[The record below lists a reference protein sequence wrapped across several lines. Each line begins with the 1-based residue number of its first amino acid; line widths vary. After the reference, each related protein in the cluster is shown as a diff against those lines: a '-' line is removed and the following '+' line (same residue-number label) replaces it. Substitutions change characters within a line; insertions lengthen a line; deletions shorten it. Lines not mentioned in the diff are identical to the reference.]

1 MTKTPESVPWGSL
14 ALVCYIPDP
23 LGSFLHSL
31 RKLMPGEE
39 PPLAHITILPPRPLK
54 LPLET
59 ALRQAARILDRFSP
73 FEVHL
78 SQVHCFPGTKLL
90 YLDITDGEEPLH
102 EMHDALNQGDLEHQ
116 EPFEFS
122 PHLTIGG
129 PVAPEDLGQ
138 VKILAEETWRSSQ
151 HSPGFTVDEIIGLWS
166 PDDAS
171 VGSWQ
176 RLWNY
181 RLKPS
186 AEQTSLGA
194 AVGVIQTS

>member
-1 MTKTPESVPWGSL
+1 MIKTPESVPWGSL

-54 LPLET
+54 LPLEA
-59 ALRQAARILDRFSP
+59 ALRQAEGILDRFSP

-78 SQVHCFPGTKLL
+78 SDVHCFPGTKLL
-90 YLDITDGEEPLH
+90 YLDIADGEEPLY

-116 EPFEFS
+116 EPFEFN

-129 PVAPEDLGQ
+129 PVAPEDMGP
-138 VKILAEETWRSSQ
+138 VKILAEETWRASQ
-151 HSPGFTVDEIIGLWS
+151 HSPGFTVEEIIGLWS

-181 RLKPS
+181 HLKPS
-186 AEQTSLGA
+186 AARATLGTAVGISQTS
-194 AVGVIQTS
+194 

>member
-31 RKLMPGEE
+31 RKLLPGQES
-39 PPLAHITILPPRPLK
+39 PLAHITILPPRPLK
-54 LPLET
+54 LPLED
-59 ALRQAARILDRFSP
+59 ALRQAGGILDRFSP

-78 SQVHCFPGTKLL
+78 SKVHCFPGTKLL
-90 YLDITDGEEPLH
+90 YLDIADGEEPLH
-102 EMHDALNQGDLEHQ
+102 DLHDALNQGDLEYA

-129 PVAPEDLGQ
+129 PVSAEQLEP
-138 VKILAEETWRSSQ
+138 VKILAEETWRASQ
-151 HSPGFTVDEIIGLWS
+151 HSPGFTVEEIIGLWS
-166 PDDAS
+166 PAHAS

-181 RLKPS
+181 RLKPNNGRTS
-186 AEQTSLGA
+186 IAMAVGTSQTS
-194 AVGVIQTS
+194 